1 MVYYDYGKMWPEAK
15 GNLSK
20 KRKVYERTAESTDS
34 KQTYVSVLNYC
45 FLWGVEQTFHFF
57 NKFPVG

>member
-45 FLWGVEQTFHFF
+45 FLWGVE
-57 NKFPVG
+57 

>member
-34 KQTYVSVLNYC
+34 KQTC
-45 FLWGVEQTFHFF
+45 FCFELLLFVGCRIDFSFF
-57 NKFPVG
+57 